1 MTPEEK
7 AIYREKVS
15 RSFYVTDPVA
25 VPDEV
30 VEDEVEEIETDDE
43 SELDDDAIETDEFDE

>member
-15 RSFYVTDPVA
+15 RSHYVDQPEG